1 MSPTTWIARAYVKT
15 MLNVF
20 GRALVLGSRFDPV
33 VKEELLPLPVGFV
46 FELTVLPSG
55 PRTRVRK
62 GEHGSLELDDGT
74 ERASVSVQLKHLRH
88 ALRLLTFVE
97 PTMRALAQ
105 DRIVIDGE
113 VAYAM
118 RMQRILDRVQSKM
131 LPGPVVKLALRR
143 I

>member
-1 MSPTTWIARAYVKT
+1 

-20 GRALVLGSRFDPV
+20 GRGLVLGSRFDPV
-33 VKEELLPLPVGFV
+33 VKEELLPLPSGFV
-46 FELTVLPSG
+46 FEIAVLPSG
-55 PRTRVRK
+55 PRLRVRK
-62 GEHGSLELDDGT
+62 GEHGRLELDDGT

-113 VAYAM
+113 VAHAM
-118 RMQRILDRVQSKM
+118 RMQRVLDRVQSRM
-131 LPGPVVKLALRR
+131 LPSPLAKLALRR